1 MDDKVRRLIDET
13 NDRLRMLNKQEDDY
27 PAWIVDYGFLERGLI
42 QGNKWYGAEN
52 EEQKKALKDDTWAY
66 GVLTGSI
73 KDNNDELNAL
83 KQLDKRTLF
92 IVFFDYVF
100 SSEDDEALNFDT
112 VMPLKKM
119 RELES
124 MGFGTAREAAIYE
137 FFKSLPQDYQLVNM
151 PYFTIRWT
159 FDYRG

>member
-1 MDDKVRRLIDET
+1 MI
-13 NDRLRMLNKQEDDY
+13 
-27 PAWIVDYGFLERGLI
+27 FERGLI

-92 IVFFDYVF
+92 IVFLIMC
-100 SSEDDEALNFDT
+100 SALRT
-112 VMPLKKM
+112 T
-119 RELES
+119 RH
-124 MGFGTAREAAIYE
+124 
-137 FFKSLPQDYQLVNM
+137 
-151 PYFTIRWT
+151 
-159 FDYRG
+159 